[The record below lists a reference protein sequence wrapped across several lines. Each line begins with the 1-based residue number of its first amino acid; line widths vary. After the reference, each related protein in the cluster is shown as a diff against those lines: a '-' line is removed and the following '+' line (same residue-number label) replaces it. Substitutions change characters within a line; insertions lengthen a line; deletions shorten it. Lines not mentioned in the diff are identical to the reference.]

1 MEGFFSKLLLIFFTS
16 LGVVLGAA
24 IIGSLAPIL
33 VGQPPLRTMTRIAM
47 EIKIWAIAAAMGG
60 TFSAIEIL
68 SQGLFE
74 GQLRI
79 FIKQLIFIVIA
90 FIGAQIGY
98 WIIQTLAGGKS

>member
-1 MEGFFSKLLLIFFTS
+1 MDDFFSRLLLIFFTA

-24 IIGSLAPIL
+24 LIGSLAAVL
-33 VGQPPLRTMTRIAM
+33 VGQPPLRTMTRLAL

-68 SQGLFE
+68 GQGLLE
-74 GQLRI
+74 GQFRVLVKQVL
-79 FIKQLIFIVIA
+79 FIIAA

-98 WIIQTLAGGKS
+98 WLIHNLAGGK